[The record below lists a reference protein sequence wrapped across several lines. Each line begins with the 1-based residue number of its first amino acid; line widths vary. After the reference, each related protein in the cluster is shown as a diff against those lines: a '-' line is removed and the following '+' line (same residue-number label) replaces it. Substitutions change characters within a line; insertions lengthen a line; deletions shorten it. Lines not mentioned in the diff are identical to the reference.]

1 MTTALKR
8 VTAAR
13 SRISTQLYLG
23 IAGAVI
29 MTFAATVVGWVSFVR
44 VGEVQSRVNQGSV
57 PALAAAFGVAQ
68 QSGALVAAATRLTAA
83 VTAADLAQVS
93 RGIVEDRTAFEA
105 EMAALAQRG
114 GEEQSTRR
122 IGEHGAAIIA
132 NIEAV
137 LTSVLQHFSLN
148 LLRTELQAELSASRA
163 ELIDI
168 LIPAIDDQL
177 FYAMTGHRELGAPP
191 TPRAEHF
198 SEAEFGRYR
207 RLAEL
212 REDATIGAE
221 ILANTLNTSDLSLLE
236 PLRERFEGT
245 VRGVERRLAALGMAD
260 LRDTLKPRFD
270 RLTALGLDSQ
280 RGLFDLSERELELAA
295 RQRDLLAR
303 NRDLAVALVAEA
315 EGLVASAEASARDA
329 TSASETAILTGRNL
343 LLGLSIASVVGA
355 VLTAWLL
362 VGRVLLRRLQKLS
375 ERMRRMAEGDLEEK
389 VEIIGNDEVAEMAS
403 ALEVFRRHALEVQ
416 RLNLVEKLAGDLR
429 DKNAQLEDTL
439 ADLQNAQDR
448 MVVQQKLAALGEL
461 TAGVAHEI
469 RNPLNFVKNFSESS
483 EELLEE
489 LLEEVKEATSAAD
502 EDDGKDA
509 AAEERL
515 SLIDEIGGDVT
526 ENLKRIRQH
535 GERANRIVESMLQMG
550 RGSGE
555 RQKTDLN
562 MLLDEHARLAYHS
575 ARATDPDFRLD
586 IRHDFDPEIG
596 EIELIPQDVG
606 RVFLNMV
613 SNACHATDDRRR
625 AAAKE
630 KDKSYEPTL
639 LLSTRVVDD
648 RVEVIIRDNGG
659 GIPPEV
665 VEKMFNPFF
674 TTKPAGQ
681 GTGLGLAISN
691 DIVREHGGAIKVDSK
706 IGEFTEMTVE
716 LPR

>member
-83 VTAADLAQVS
+83 ETAADLAQVS

-245 VRGVERRLAALGMAD
+245 VRGVERRLAALGMAE

-303 NRDLAVALVAEA
+303 NRDLAVALVVEA

-355 VLTAWLL
+355 VLIAWLL

>member
-1 MTTALKR
+1 M
-8 VTAAR
+8 
-13 SRISTQLYLG
+13 
-23 IAGAVI
+23 
-29 MTFAATVVGWVSFVR
+29 
-44 VGEVQSRVNQGSV
+44 
-57 PALAAAFGVAQ
+57 
-68 QSGALVAAATRLTAA
+68 
-83 VTAADLAQVS
+83 
-93 RGIVEDRTAFEA
+93 
-105 EMAALAQRG
+105 
-114 GEEQSTRR
+114 
-122 IGEHGAAIIA
+122 
-132 NIEAV
+132 
-137 LTSVLQHFSLN
+137 
-148 LLRTELQAELSASRA
+148 
-163 ELIDI
+163 
-168 LIPAIDDQL
+168 
-177 FYAMTGHRELGAPP
+177 
-191 TPRAEHF
+191 
-198 SEAEFGRYR
+198 
-207 RLAEL
+207 
-212 REDATIGAE
+212 
-221 ILANTLNTSDLSLLE
+221 NTSDHSLLE

-245 VRGVERRLAALGMAD
+245 ARGVERRLAALGMAA
-260 LRDTLKPRFD
+260 LRGILKPRFD

-280 RGLFDLSERELELAA
+280 RGLFELRERELELAA
-295 RQRDLLAR
+295 HQRDLLAR

-315 EGLVASAEASARDA
+315 EGLVAGAEASVRDA
-329 TSASETAILTGRNL
+329 ASASETAIITGRNL
-343 LLGLSIASVVGA
+343 LFGLSIASVIGA
-355 VLTAWLL
+355 VLIAWLL
-362 VGRVLLRRLQKLS
+362 IGRVLLRRLQKLS

-630 KDKSYEPTL
+630 EDKGYEPTL
-639 LLSTRVVDD
+639 LLSTRTIDD

-706 IGEFTEMTVE
+706 VGEFTEITVE

>member
-245 VRGVERRLAALGMAD
+245 VRGVERRLAALGMAE

-355 VLTAWLL
+355 VLIAWLL

-639 LLSTRVVDD
+639 LLSTRTVDD

>member
-245 VRGVERRLAALGMAD
+245 VRGVERRLAALGMAE

-355 VLTAWLL
+355 VLIAWLL

-489 LLEEVKEATSAAD
+489 LLEEVKEATNAAD

-691 DIVREHGGAIKVDSK
+691 DIVREHGGAIKVDSE

>member
-245 VRGVERRLAALGMAD
+245 VRGVERRLAALGMAE

-355 VLTAWLL
+355 VLIAWLL